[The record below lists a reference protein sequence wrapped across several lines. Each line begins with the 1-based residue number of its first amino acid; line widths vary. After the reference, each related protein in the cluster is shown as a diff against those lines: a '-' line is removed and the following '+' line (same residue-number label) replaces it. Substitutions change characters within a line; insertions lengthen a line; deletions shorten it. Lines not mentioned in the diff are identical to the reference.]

1 MNTSSQPYMRT
12 LAGMRPTNILHI
24 GNYFGSLEGMLE
36 LQAMPNVD
44 CYFMVAD
51 LHAITTPYNKGE
63 LEEYSRDMVAL
74 YIAAGLDP
82 KKSTLFIQS
91 HIPAHTELAFLL
103 SSMVSIAR
111 LMHLPTYKEKIKQHP
126 DANSLALLSYPALM
140 AADIIL
146 YKTTHV
152 PVGLDQEPHLE
163 ITRELIRKLDTELG
177 VKLPEPVRFSTKSS
191 YIPSLTLD
199 GKMSKSVPNSY
210 IAISD
215 SFDQIHKKIRAVPTA
230 TESGGE
236 MSPGVKLLFDL
247 LSLVSTEEARRYKKD
262 FEEGSLQYSQL
273 KDALA
278 DSLYVFLEPIQKK
291 YGALKQDPVYVSTII
306 DQGTQKASA
315 EAETQLTLI
324 KKAMGF

>member
-1 MNTSSQPYMRT
+1 MKTSSQTYMRT

-44 CYFMVAD
+44 CFFMVAD

-63 LEEYSRDMVAL
+63 LEEYSRDMIAL

-82 KKSTLFIQS
+82 QKSTLFIQS

-103 SSMVSIAR
+103 SSLISIAR

-126 DANSLALLSYPALM
+126 DANSLALLGYPILM

-152 PVGLDQEPHLE
+152 PVGIDQEPHLE
-163 ITRELIRKLDTELG
+163 ITRELIRKLDAEYG

-199 GKMSKSVPNSY
+199 GKMSKSVPQSY
-210 IAISD
+210 IAIND
-215 SFDQIHKKIRAVPTA
+215 SLDEIHKKIRAVPTA

-247 LSLVSTEEARRYKKD
+247 FALVGPEDSKPFHND
-262 FEEGSLQYSQL
+262 FEAGTLQYAAL
-273 KDALA
+273 KSALA
-278 DSLYVFLEPIQKK
+278 EKVFAFLQPIQKRYK
-291 YGALKQDPVYVSTII
+291 ELREDKEYLSGVIEG
-306 DQGTQKASA
+306 GTTKASD
-315 EAETQLTLI
+315 EASLQLNAI
-324 KKAMGF
+324 KEAMGF